1 MIYNRK
7 LEKMRITFA
16 VMLVALAGVQAVKI
30 NKEEAYEMQFA
41 QSQQVIGEEM
51 AE

>member
-1 MIYNRK
+1 
-7 LEKMRITFA
+7 MRITFA

-30 NKEEAYEMQFA
+30 THEEEATETQLA

-51 AE
+51 AEQELA